1 MIYFNIIYFIFL
13 TGLDPARPAFEDCI
27 GPENHLDRTDAE
39 FVDII
44 HSCAGFLG
52 FKNPIGHV
60 DFYPNGGSPPQP
72 GCTEISQIFSKYN
85 KKKFTCT

>member
-1 MIYFNIIYFIFL
+1 MKI
-13 TGLDPARPAFEDCI
+13 GLDPARPAFEDCI

-52 FKNPIGHV
+52 FKSPIGHV

-72 GCTEISQIFSKYN
+72 GCTEINQIFSKLETYIYLEMI
-85 KKKFTCT
+85 CYDL